1 VTVLSLVQTGI
12 LLLAVVLA
20 LTTLARRL
28 LIPYPVLLVLGGLAI
43 AMVPGLP
50 PVQLHP
56 DLVFVVFLP
65 PILWS
70 AAYFTSLRE
79 FRQNLRPIS
88 LLAVGL
94 VLATTGAVAA
104 VARAIVPGLPW
115 PAALALGAIVSP
127 PDAVA
132 ATAIARRLTI
142 PRRVVTVL
150 EGESLVN
157 DASALVLYRA
167 AVAVMIGGS
176 FVPWEGLLDFVVS
189 AVTGVAIGLAVGLA
203 ARHAVR
209 LTDESFS
216 AIAATLLAPY
226 VAWVAAERL
235 HVSAVLACVTGGL
248 YVRQH
253 FSAIVAPTT
262 RIQAR
267 AVWDLLVFVLN
278 GVVFILIGLQ
288 LATLRQSIPGPAMA
302 TLLWQ
307 GAVLSVAAVVV
318 RLVWVPVAAYLPRAL
333 SPSLRA
339 RDPMPPWSAIFLIGW
354 TGMRGIVSLAAALAL
369 PLTTAA
375 GTPLP
380 FRDEIIVL
388 TFVVILVTL
397 VLQGLSLG
405 PLIRRLDFGEDD
417 ALEREETLAREHASR
432 AALDR
437 VDQLAREG
445 WPRRDHVDRM
455 RAHYTQRVRR
465 FSDLGDQECSAEMA
479 AAQRRLRH
487 ETLSAERRALIRLR
501 DDETISDEVLHR
513 LEYELDVEAIRIG
526 LGEQLPA
533 VDGPAAGAEGR
544 PGREQ

>member
-176 FVPWEGLLDFVVS
+176 FVPWEGLLDFVLS

-533 VDGPAAGAEGR
+533 GNGQAAGPEGR
-544 PGREQ
+544 PGRAP

>member
-1 VTVLSLVQTGI
+1 MTLPSLVQTGI
-12 LLLAVVLA
+12 VLLAVVLA

-28 LIPYPVLLVLGGLAI
+28 LIPYPVLLVLGGLAL
-43 AMVPGLP
+43 ALVPGLP
-50 PVQLHP
+50 SVQLHP
-56 DLVFVVFLP
+56 DLVFLVVLP

-70 AAYFTSLRE
+70 AAYFTSLRD

-94 VLATTGAVAA
+94 VLATTAVVAA
-104 VARAIVPGLPW
+104 AARAIVPGLPW

-132 ATAIARRLTI
+132 ATAVARRLAL
-142 PRRVVTVL
+142 PRRVVTIL

-157 DASALVLYRA
+157 DASALVLYRS
-167 AVAVMIGGS
+167 AVAVMVGGS
-176 FVPWEGLLDFVVS
+176 FVVWEGLVDF
-189 AVTGVAIGLAVGLA
+189 AVGAAAGIAIGLAVGIGTRFAL
-203 ARHAVR
+203 R
-209 LTDESFS
+209 LTDDSFT

-226 VAWVAAERL
+226 VAWVAAERF
-235 HVSAVLACVTGGL
+235 HVSAVLACVAGGF

-253 FSAIVAPTT
+253 FSASIAPLT

-288 LATLRQSIPGPAMA
+288 LAALRQSIPGPELA

-307 GAVLSVAAVVV
+307 GAVLSATAILV
-318 RLVWVPVAAYLPRAL
+318 RLVWVPIAAYVPRAL
-333 SPSLRA
+333 SPRLRA
-339 RDPMPPWSAIFLIGW
+339 RDPMPARSALFLIGW

-375 GTPLP
+375 GAPLP

-388 TFVVILVTL
+388 TFVVILGTL
-397 VLQGLSLG
+397 VVQGLTLG

-417 ALEREETLAREHASR
+417 ALEREEALAREHASR

-437 VDQLAREG
+437 VDQLEGAGWARRE
-445 WPRRDHVDRM
+445 HVERM

-465 FSDLGDQECSAEMA
+465 FSELGDQECSAASA

-487 ETLSAERRALIRLR
+487 ETLSAERLALIRLR
-501 DDETISDEVLHR
+501 DDGSISDEVLHR

-533 VDGPAAGAEGR
+533 GHGSAVGQESQSRRTP
-544 PGREQ
+544 

>member
-176 FVPWEGLLDFVVS
+176 FVPWEGLLDFVLS